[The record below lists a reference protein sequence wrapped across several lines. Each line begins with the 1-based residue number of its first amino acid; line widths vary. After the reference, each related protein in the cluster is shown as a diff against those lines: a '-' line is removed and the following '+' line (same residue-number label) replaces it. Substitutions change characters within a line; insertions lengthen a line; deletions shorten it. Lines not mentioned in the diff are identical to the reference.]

1 MGVKQ
6 SGRLFQPEPRNLKA
20 KLFNQVIIRTKHIHS
35 NNFHSTSDC
44 SIVAKKVVPDDSLC
58 SSLKNSDD
66 TEIIKIL
73 RNETHLAFLEAV
85 FIPAHVF
92 WKEVKVNLELEFFQC
107 TNDGLIGD
115 SQAFSAGRHRDFL
128 D

>member
-20 KLFNQVIIRTKHIHS
+20 KLFSQVIIRTKHIHS
-35 NNFHSTSDC
+35 NNFHLTSDC
-44 SIVAKKVVPDDSLC
+44 SIVAKKVIPDDSLC

-73 RNETHLAFLEAV
+73 RNGTHLSLGEGV
-85 FIPAHVF
+85 LIPGHDF
-92 WKEVKVNLELEFFQC
+92 RKTRNIMLKVKVIELA
-107 TNDGLIGD
+107 ND
-115 SQAFSAGRHRDFL
+115 S
-128 D
+128 

>member
-20 KLFNQVIIRTKHIHS
+20 KLFRQVIVGTKHIHN
-35 NNFHSTSDC
+35 NNFHLTSDC
-44 SIVAKKVVPDDSLC
+44 SIVSKKLISDDSLC

-66 TEIIKIL
+66 TEFIKIL
-73 RNETHLAFLEAV
+73 RNGTHLAFREAV

-92 WKEVKVNLELEFFQC
+92 WKEVKVNLELECFQC

-115 SQAFSAGRHRDFL
+115 SQAFSDGRHRDFL

>member
-1 MGVKQ
+1 MASHLSRIAKEMIANSHLSPPIQ
-6 SGRLFQPEPRNLKA
+6 NSYDLSG
-20 KLFNQVIIRTKHIHS
+20 
-35 NNFHSTSDC
+35 
-44 SIVAKKVVPDDSLC
+44 
-58 SSLKNSDD
+58 
-66 TEIIKIL
+66 IKIL
-73 RNETHLAFLEAV
+73 CNEAHLTLLEAV

-115 SQAFSAGRHRDFL
+115 SQAFSDGRHRDFL